1 MKTLVDL
8 LMEQE
13 RLLDGPD
20 ARDLLEFTDKLLTEI
35 RDRDRVI
42 SELKTQLTVAEA
54 RAGDAISLASW
65 QTAVEHARAT
75 GA

>member
-35 RDRDRVI
+35 RERDRVI
-42 SELKTQLTVAEA
+42 SELKTQLTVA
-54 RAGDAISLASW
+54 
-65 QTAVEHARAT
+65 
-75 GA
+75 